1 MFLLYF
7 KLSNAMVPCWQ
18 LFRTADEAAAYARE
32 KLSLYPEA
40 SYRILRKL

>member
-7 KLSNAMVPCWQ
+7 KLANAMVPCWQ
-18 LFRTADEAAAYARE
+18 LFRTPEEARAYAVE

-40 SYRILRKL
+40 TYRILRKL

>member
-7 KLSNAMVPCWQ
+7 RLSTVTIPCWQ
-18 LFRTADEAAAYARE
+18 LFRTAEEARAYAVE
-32 KLSLYPEA
+32 KLSMYPEA